1 MTVLLPLSFS
11 SWLLA
16 GLSHS
21 GLYTNVYISE
31 DLCRTSEAGSPNP
44 RGSVEHRLRTT
55 VLKPKHCFYKLPCT
69 LQTAILTKLLLL
81 HNWGYMA
88 TACPRYSQCPYNPSA
103 LAIFP
108 LYG

>member
-21 GLYTNVYISE
+21 GLSKNVYISE

-44 RGSVEHRLRTT
+44 WGSVEHRLRTT
-55 VLKPKHCFYKLPCT
+55 DLGTRDNDNNRQGCIE
-69 LQTAILTKLLLL
+69 TA
-81 HNWGYMA
+81 A
-88 TACPRYSQCPYNPSA
+88 AEDQCWWLGGIIHWYVRGCDFSNKQPAVTN
-103 LAIFP
+103 
-108 LYG
+108 